1 MHECIF
7 KSTNNDYLFARTLD
21 FSFELEPEFVYFPRY
36 YPLSLGI
43 DNITNSDHYAFM
55 GLDKNIGSYQMAD
68 GINEHGLAAAA
79 LYFEGYA
86 SYADEAIDGT
96 IGIAAE
102 QLVQLVLAQCKSIR
116 DIKALFKNYTILS
129 TKLDF
134 IGTVLPL
141 HWSFHDIHGDKAV
154 LEITHIG
161 THFCENELGV
171 LANSPDYIW
180 HETNV
185 RNYISLD
192 PNQVSPKTLFGQ
204 EFKAFGQGSGTFGLP
219 GDSTSPSRFI
229 RTLYNKLSA
238 KGVDTKEEL
247 LIQGVHIL
255 NNLDI
260 EESKSL
266 GAIYL

>member
-1 MHECIF
+1 M
-7 KSTNNDYLFARTLD
+7 
-21 FSFELEPEFVYFPRY
+21 
-36 YPLSLGI
+36 
-43 DNITNSDHYAFM
+43 
-55 GLDKNIGSYQMAD
+55 
-68 GINEHGLAAAA
+68 
-79 LYFEGYA
+79 
-86 SYADEAIDGT
+86 
-96 IGIAAE
+96 
-102 QLVQLVLAQCKSIR
+102 
-116 DIKALFKNYTILS
+116 FKNYTILS

-154 LEITHIG
+154 LVITHIG
-161 THFCENELGV
+161 THFYENELGV
-171 LANSPDYIW
+171 LANSSDCIW